1 MSSSEAEPV
10 AINLMSVRS
19 VEVAKLNIPV
29 VTESL
34 IFTSIIGKIEDSAV
48 TILFFSLGKGLS
60 TDCFQ
65 DLS

>member
-1 MSSSEAEPV
+1 
-10 AINLMSVRS
+10 MSVRR

-48 TILFFSLGKGLS
+48 TILSLLS
-60 TDCFQ
+60 WEKFID
-65 DLS
+65 